1 MDLTQL
7 GEVIINFNSQ
17 TNQQELGRHEV
28 HDYQNDR
35 IVKMMA
41 KFANELIDLQ
51 NDFGGNENKDLTSM
65 RCHLFDKYQKMVAD
79 GVEGTTDVTA
89 ANFDQVHVAL
99 IGNPLKGN
107 KDG

>member
-1 MDLTQL
+1 MLRIFADDL
-7 GEVIINFNSQ
+7 V
-17 TNQQELGRHEV
+17 
-28 HDYQNDR
+28 
-35 IVKMMA
+35 
-41 KFANELIDLQ
+41 DLE
-51 NDFGGNENKDLTSM
+51 NNFGGSVNEELTKM
-65 RCHLFDKYQKMVAD
+65 RCQLFDKYQKMIAD